1 MEHLALFEQS
11 NVAILKTKDFIIQA
25 FQESTLLF

>member
-11 NVAILKTKDFIIQA
+11 NVAILKTKDFITQA
-25 FQESTLLF
+25 FQAFSV

>member
-11 NVAILKTKDFIIQA
+11 NVAILNTKDFIIQA
-25 FQESTLLF
+25 FQAFSV

>member
-11 NVAILKTKDFIIQA
+11 NVAILKNKDFIIQA
-25 FQESTLLF
+25 FQAFSV

>member
-25 FQESTLLF
+25 FHAFSV